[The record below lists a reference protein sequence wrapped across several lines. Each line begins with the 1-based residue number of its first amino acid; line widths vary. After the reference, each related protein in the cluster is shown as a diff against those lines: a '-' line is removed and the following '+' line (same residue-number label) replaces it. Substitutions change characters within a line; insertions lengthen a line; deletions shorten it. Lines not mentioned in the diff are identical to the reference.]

1 MIVRGLFLLARG
13 KAEGVKEFGA
23 SPDNFTASL
32 APLIAFPLVGAAIL
46 AMEGDWKFALVS
58 FFSRMCAVLL
68 LPLMVHEFARR
79 LGREALWWRAATAL
93 NWSFWMIL
101 PVLFIAAFLGALL
114 VQFGVVMQE
123 AEYFVLGF
131 AGGYLLWYRWV
142 IVKAGLGLSSAQAVA
157 FVALSS
163 VLIGA
168 LTVVPVLMV
177 K

>member
-13 KAEGVKEFGA
+13 KAEGIKEFGA
-23 SPDNFTASL
+23 SMDNFTASL

-68 LPLMVHEFARR
+68 LPLMVYEFARR
-79 LGREALWWRAATAL
+79 LGREALWLRAASAL

-114 VQFGVVMQE
+114 VQFGVAMQE

-142 IVKAGLGLSSAQAVA
+142 IVKAGLALSSAQAVG
-157 FVALSS
+157 FVAVSS

-168 LTVVPVLMV
+168 LTVVPVLIM

>member
-1 MIVRGLFLLARG
+1 MIVRGLFMLARG
-13 KAEGVKEFGA
+13 KAEGIKEFGA
-23 SPDNFTASL
+23 SLDNFTASL

-46 AMEGDWKFALVS
+46 VMQGDWKFALIS
-58 FFSRMCAVLL
+58 LLSRISSVLL

-79 LGREALWWRAATAL
+79 LGHEALWTRAATAL

-101 PVLFIAAFLGALL
+101 PVLFVAAFLGALL
-114 VQFGVVMQE
+114 AQFGVAMSR

-142 IVKAGLGLSSAQAVA
+142 IVKAGLALSGAQAAV

-163 VLIGA
+163 VLIGV
-168 LTVVPVLMV
+168 LTVVPVLVM